1 MSNIHLD
8 LGNIIIDFNLRNR
21 ITFIGGNSG
30 TGKTYIIS
38 LLKEYKRNKDM
49 ILKSNFNIDN
59 MIFLEDE
66 SDISQL
72 FSCNKNLIFV
82 DRFDIYSN
90 KSKKLVY
97 KKMSERNCTWI
108 IISRRPSLPE
118 NYGMGLDSIVELRE
132 EIKDNKHIFYLKTR
146 LSS

>member
-49 ILKSNFNIDN
+49 ILKS
-59 MIFLEDE
+59 IF
-66 SDISQL
+66 
-72 FSCNKNLIFV
+72 
-82 DRFDIYSN
+82 
-90 KSKKLVY
+90 KKKCKFEY
-97 KKMSERNCTWI
+97 
-108 IISRRPSLPE
+108 
-118 NYGMGLDSIVELRE
+118 YIVL
-132 EIKDNKHIFYLKTR
+132 
-146 LSS
+146 